1 MRQNAVRRAATGLV
15 LALAVTAGAL
25 TAPAHSATADSAT
38 TDRAAAGPADKG
50 RATDPAQDA
59 LDRIVAAGPPGAA
72 ATALR
77 GRHTWNGTAGVADLD
92 TSRPRTADDRFRAG
106 SITKTLVATV
116 LLQLEAEKRLD
127 LDDSV
132 EKWLPGLIRG
142 KGHHGR
148 HITVRQ
154 LLQHTSGLPNYT
166 EDKQILR
173 RLTTDFPERRYD
185 TFRPEELVAVAL
197 GHKPDFRPGRGW
209 KYSNTGYVV
218 AGMVIEAVTGRPYA
232 AEVKRRVLKPLGMK
246 STLLPGRRTTLPDP
260 AVRHYSTHVGPEP
273 GTAVHDVTEFSPTIA
288 GAAGELVTT
297 GGDITRFYRALLRGE
312 LLPPAQQRAM
322 FKAVPVPGAPDHR
335 YGLGVTSQRLSCGVT
350 VWGHDGGIHGSAS
363 SAAGTRDGR
372 KVLAFN
378 VNGDW
383 SDDPA
388 AGEGLTDVWFCPSTP
403 AAGRP

>member
-1 MRQNAVRRAATGLV
+1 MRPTAVRRAAAGLV

-25 TAPAHSATADSAT
+25 TAPAHAATGERAT
-38 TDRAAAGPADKG
+38 TVPSGARPG
-50 RATDPAQDA
+50 TDPAQDA
-59 LDRIVAAGPPGAA
+59 LDRIVAAGPPSAA

-77 GRHTWNGTAGVADLD
+77 GHHTWTGTAGVADLD
-92 TSRPRTADDRFRAG
+92 TSRPRTVDDRFRAG

-116 LLQLEAEKRLD
+116 LLQLEAEGRLD
-127 LDDSV
+127 LDDRV

-142 KGHHGR
+142 NGNNGHR
-148 HITVRQ
+148 ITVRQ
-154 LLQHTSGLPNYT
+154 LLQHTSGLPDYT
-166 EDKQILR
+166 EDKRFYQ
-173 RLTTDFPERRYD
+173 RLTTGFPEHRYD
-185 TFRPEELVAVAL
+185 SYRPEELVAIAL
-197 GHKPDFRPGRGW
+197 RRKPDFAPGRDW

-232 AEVKRRVLKPLGMK
+232 REVHRRVLEPLGMT
-246 STLLPGRRTTLPDP
+246 STLLPGRRTTLPGP
-260 AVRHYSTHVGPEP
+260 AVRHYSKYVGPRP

-297 GGDITRFYRALLRGE
+297 SGDLTRFYRALLGGR

-322 FKAVPVPGAPDHR
+322 FKAVPVPDAPAHR
-335 YGLGVTSQRLSCGVT
+335 YGLGVVSQRLSCGVT

-383 SDDPA
+383 SDAPDV
-388 AGEGLTDVWFCPSTP
+388 GQDLTDVWFCADRPS
-403 AAGRP
+403 ADRP